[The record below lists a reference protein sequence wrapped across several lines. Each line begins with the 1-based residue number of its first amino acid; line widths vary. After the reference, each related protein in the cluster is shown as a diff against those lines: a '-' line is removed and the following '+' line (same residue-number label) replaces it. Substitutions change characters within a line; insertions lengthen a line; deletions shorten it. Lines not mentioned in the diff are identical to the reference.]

1 MTTIDQIK
9 GWASAA
15 RDVFALLFTPV
26 LTVLLVWLIC
36 ILAYGAWAADTQA
49 QRINYLGAL
58 SICLAGLIGLGG
70 QWFQRNRLEKLK
82 VSGPGGFGGEIE
94 TQAEGETPV
103 ATVTTT
109 TTTEIEAPVKPDA
122 PEESR

>member
-1 MTTIDQIK
+1 MNGFDRVK
-9 GWASAA
+9 AWASAG

-26 LTVLLVWLIC
+26 LSIILVWLIC
-36 ILAYGAWAADTQA
+36 ILAYGAWEADTQA

-58 SICLAGLIGLGG
+58 SIALAVLIGLGG

-82 VSGPGGFGGEIE
+82 VSGPGGFAGEIE
-94 TQAEGETPV
+94 TQADNG

-109 TTTEIEAPVKPDA
+109 TTTEVTPAGDAKP
-122 PEESR
+122 